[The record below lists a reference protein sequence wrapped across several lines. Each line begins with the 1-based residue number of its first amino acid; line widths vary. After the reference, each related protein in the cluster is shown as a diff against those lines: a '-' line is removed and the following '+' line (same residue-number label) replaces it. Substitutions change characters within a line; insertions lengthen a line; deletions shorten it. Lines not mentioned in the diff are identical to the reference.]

1 MRLVP
6 RLLIPLAMG
15 LLALS
20 AGCASHSGSGSS
32 GYPEESWYA
41 QRQRAAQEARFRR
54 SYEAVFD
61 ESAEEGGPRQAKAV
75 QVARSA
81 IGTPYVPGG
90 RNPGGFDCSGLVQWA
105 YKSVGINLP
114 RTAREQSAVG
124 KRITRVED
132 MRAGDIVAFHH
143 PRRGYHTGI
152 YVGDGKFVHSPRRRT
167 RVRINSLDDP
177 YFRTTFMGA
186 RRVEG
191 SDAFSAE
198 ELRMAAYAEEQ
209 AVREISHSR
218 SKSKAG
224 VSQKSS
230 RDKKSSVKKN
240 NSRSKS
246 SVSRKGS
253 SKKSSVKKSS
263 RSKSKSSVKKSS
275 RSKNKS
281 SVQKKSSSKKSSGKQ
296 GRNTKK

>member
-1 MRLVP
+1 
-6 RLLIPLAMG
+6 
-15 LLALS
+15 
-20 AGCASHSGSGSS
+20 
-32 GYPEESWYA
+32 
-41 QRQRAAQEARFRR
+41 
-54 SYEAVFD
+54 
-61 ESAEEGGPRQAKAV
+61 V

-114 RTAREQSAVG
+114 RTAREQAVVG

-224 VSQKSS
+224 VSQKNT
-230 RDKKSSVKKN
+230 RDKKSSVQKS
-240 NSRSKS
+240 SRGKSKS
-246 SVSRKGS
+246 SVSRKGGS
-253 SKKSSVKKSS
+253 AQKKSSVQKSS
-263 RSKSKSSVKKSS
+263 RSKSKSSVQRKSS
-275 RSKNKS
+275 A
-281 SVQKKSSSKKSSGKQ
+281 QKKSSGKTSARRSSQ
-296 GRNTKK
+296 GRTTKK

>member
-1 MRLVP
+1 
-6 RLLIPLAMG
+6 
-15 LLALS
+15 
-20 AGCASHSGSGSS
+20 
-32 GYPEESWYA
+32 
-41 QRQRAAQEARFRR
+41 
-54 SYEAVFD
+54 
-61 ESAEEGGPRQAKAV
+61 
-75 QVARSA
+75 
-81 IGTPYVPGG
+81 
-90 RNPGGFDCSGLVQWA
+90 
-105 YKSVGINLP
+105 
-114 RTAREQSAVG
+114 
-124 KRITRVED
+124 

-246 SVSRKGS
+246 KSSVSRKGS
-253 SKKSSVKKSS
+253 SKKSSRDKKSSVKKSS
-263 RSKSKSSVKKSS
+263 RSKS
-275 RSKNKS
+275 KS

>member
-152 YVGDGKFVHSPRRRT
+152 YVGDGKFVHSPRRWT

-209 AVREISHSR
+209 AVREISHHPDELR
-218 SKSKAG
+218 QIIHEHELERRHAAEAFYEERRRLRAEG
-224 VSQKSS
+224 RRLSS
-230 RDKKSSVKKN
+230 ADWLAEAHDVRHDVRRRMHDSARHMERIAHPDARDTGDPRDN
-240 NSRSKS
+240 DER
-246 SVSRKGS
+246 R
-253 SKKSSVKKSS
+253 
-263 RSKSKSSVKKSS
+263 
-275 RSKNKS
+275 
-281 SVQKKSSSKKSSGKQ
+281 
-296 GRNTKK
+296 

>member
-6 RLLIPLAMG
+6 RLLIPLTVG

-20 AGCASHSGSGSS
+20 AGCASHSGSGSAA
-32 GYPEESWYA
+32 YPEESWYE

-61 ESAEEGGPRQAKAV
+61 ENAEESGPRQAKAM

-167 RVRINSLDDP
+167 RVRINRLDDP
-177 YFRTTFMGA
+177 YFKTTFMGA

-191 SDAFSAE
+191 SDTFSAE

-224 VSQKSS
+224 VSQKNT

-240 NSRSKS
+240 SRSKSKS

-263 RSKSKSSVKKSS
+263 RSKSKSSA
-275 RSKNKS
+275 
-281 SVQKKSSSKKSSGKQ
+281 QKKSGSKKSSGKQ

>member
-224 VSQKSS
+224 VSQKNT
-230 RDKKSSVKKN
+230 RDKKSSVQKKN
-240 NSRSKS
+240 SRSNSKS
-246 SVSRKGS
+246 SVQ
-253 SKKSSVKKSS
+253 KKSS
-263 RSKSKSSVKKSS
+263 RSKSKSSVQKKSG
-275 RSKNKS
+275 RSNSKS
-281 SVQKKSSSKKSSGKQ
+281 SVQKQDRSKKSSSKQ
-296 GRNTKK
+296 GRNIKK

>member
-152 YVGDGKFVHSPRRRT
+152 YVGDGKFVHSPRRWT
-167 RVRINSLDDP
+167 RVRINSPADAVPHILNLS
-177 YFRTTFMGA
+177 
-186 RRVEG
+186 VEG
-191 SDAFSAE
+191 VRGGRFQ
-198 ELRMAAYAEEQ
+198 RMLDEC
-209 AVREISHSR
+209 
-218 SKSKAG
+218 G
-224 VSQKSS
+224 VC
-230 RDKKSSVKKN
+230 V
-240 NSRSKS
+240 
-246 SVSRKGS
+246 
-253 SKKSSVKKSS
+253 
-263 RSKSKSSVKKSS
+263 
-275 RSKNKS
+275 
-281 SVQKKSSSKKSSGKQ
+281 SVQSACAAQGQPSRAVLAVSGDRRNALSSWRISLSHLTTDAELTAFLAAFDRCYRAACG
-296 GRNTKK
+296 GP

>member
-1 MRLVP
+1 MRLVQ
-6 RLLIPLAMG
+6 RLLIPLVLA

-20 AGCASHSGSGSS
+20 AGCASKPGSGYT
-32 GYPEESWYA
+32 GYQESWYE

-61 ESAEEGGPRQAKAV
+61 ESADETGPRQTRAM

-152 YVGDGKFVHSPRRRT
+152 YVGDGKFVHSPRRKT
-167 RVRINSLDDP
+167 RVRINRLDDP

-209 AVREISHSR
+209 AVREM
-218 SKSKAG
+218 
-224 VSQKSS
+224 
-230 RDKKSSVKKN
+230 
-240 NSRSKS
+240 SRSKS
-246 SVSRKGS
+246 SKAAVSKKAPG
-253 SKKSSVKKSS
+253 KKSSVKKSS
-263 RSKSKSSVKKSS
+263 GKSRKSSVS
-275 RSKNKS
+275 
-281 SVQKKSSSKKSSGKQ
+281 QKSSGKKRSPAKKTTSSR
-296 GRNTKK
+296 GTKNTQKKN

>member
-61 ESAEEGGPRQAKAV
+61 ESAEEGGPRQAKA
-75 QVARSA
+75 A

-246 SVSRKGS
+246 KSSVSRKGS

-263 RSKSKSSVKKSS
+263 RSKSKSSV
-275 RSKNKS
+275 
-281 SVQKKSSSKKSSGKQ
+281 QKKSGSKKSSGKQ

>member
-1 MRLVP
+1 MKAP
-6 RLLIPLAMG
+6 R
-15 LLALS
+15 
-20 AGCASHSGSGSS
+20 
-32 GYPEESWYA
+32 
-41 QRQRAAQEARFRR
+41 RA
-54 SYEAVFD
+54 
-61 ESAEEGGPRQAKAV
+61 
-75 QVARSA
+75 
-81 IGTPYVPGG
+81 VPGRPRPCRWPVPPSVPPMCPAG
-90 RNPGGFDCSGLVQWA
+90 AIPGGFDCSGLVQWA

-218 SKSKAG
+218 SKTRPVSARRARGTRRAASRRTTAATRARAASAGRTAARRAASRKA
-224 VSQKSS
+224 VAAKARAASRKRAAARRAPAS
-230 RDKKSSVKKN
+230 RDAIPRNSPSFRPQREGGMTRAPGRHIR
-240 NSRSKS
+240 SRSCFLS
-246 SVSRKGS
+246 
-253 SKKSSVKKSS
+253 
-263 RSKSKSSVKKSS
+263 
-275 RSKNKS
+275 
-281 SVQKKSSSKKSSGKQ
+281 
-296 GRNTKK
+296 

>member
-1 MRLVP
+1 M
-6 RLLIPLAMG
+6 
-15 LLALS
+15 
-20 AGCASHSGSGSS
+20 
-32 GYPEESWYA
+32 
-41 QRQRAAQEARFRR
+41 
-54 SYEAVFD
+54 
-61 ESAEEGGPRQAKAV
+61 

-114 RTAREQSAVG
+114 RTAREQAVVG
-124 KRITRVED
+124 KRIPRVED

-224 VSQKSS
+224 VSQKNT
-230 RDKKSSVKKN
+230 RDKKSSVQKS
-240 NSRSKS
+240 SRGKSKS
-246 SVSRKGS
+246 SVSRKGGS
-253 SKKSSVKKSS
+253 AQKKSSVQKSS
-263 RSKSKSSVKKSS
+263 RSKSKSSVQRKSS
-275 RSKNKS
+275 A
-281 SVQKKSSSKKSSGKQ
+281 QKKSSGKTSARRSSQ
-296 GRNTKK
+296 GRTTKK

>member
-75 QVARSA
+75 QVARAA

-105 YKSVGINLP
+105 YRSVGINLP

-224 VSQKSS
+224 VSQKNT
-230 RDKKSSVKKN
+230 RDKKSSVQKKN
-240 NSRSKS
+240 SRSKSKS

-263 RSKSKSSVKKSS
+263 RSNSKSSA
-275 RSKNKS
+275 
-281 SVQKKSSSKKSSGKQ
+281 KKSSSKKSSGKQ

>member
-218 SKSKAG
+218 SKSK
-224 VSQKSS
+224 
-230 RDKKSSVKKN
+230 
-240 NSRSKS
+240 S

-263 RSKSKSSVKKSS
+263 RSNSKSSA
-275 RSKNKS
+275 
-281 SVQKKSSSKKSSGKQ
+281 KKSSSKKSSGKQ
-296 GRNTKK
+296 GRKTKK

>member
-6 RLLIPLAMG
+6 RLLIPLALG

-20 AGCASHSGSGSS
+20 AGCASHSGSSAYDG
-32 GYPEESWYA
+32 ESWYE

-61 ESAEEGGPRQAKAV
+61 ESADESGPRQERAM

-105 YKSVGINLP
+105 YKSVGIKLP
-114 RTAREQSAVG
+114 RTAREQAVVG

-218 SKSKAG
+218 SRSKAA
-224 VSQKSS
+224 VSKQGTREKKAAVSKKSS
-230 RDKKSSVKKN
+230 RGKSRSGISQKQGGKKSSVQK
-240 NSRSKS
+240 R
-246 SVSRKGS
+246 
-253 SKKSSVKKSS
+253 SS
-263 RSKSKSSVKKSS
+263 RSKSKAAVS
-275 RSKNKS
+275 
-281 SVQKKSSSKKSSGKQ
+281 QKKGGSKKNTARQRSSTQKRSQ
-296 GRNTKK
+296 SKKN

>member
-61 ESAEEGGPRQAKAV
+61 ESVEESGPRQAKAV

-224 VSQKSS
+224 VSQKNT
-230 RDKKSSVKKN
+230 RDKKSSVQ
-240 NSRSKS
+240 
-246 SVSRKGS
+246 
-253 SKKSSVKKSS
+253 KKSS
-263 RSKSKSSVKKSS
+263 RSKSKSSVQKKSG
-275 RSKNKS
+275 RSNSKS
-281 SVQKKSSSKKSSGKQ
+281 SVQKQDRSKKSSSKQ
-296 GRNTKK
+296 GRNIKK

>member
-218 SKSKAG
+218 SKSK
-224 VSQKSS
+224 
-230 RDKKSSVKKN
+230 
-240 NSRSKS
+240 S

-263 RSKSKSSVKKSS
+263 RSNSKSSA
-275 RSKNKS
+275 
-281 SVQKKSSSKKSSGKQ
+281 KKSSSKKSSGTQ
-296 GRNTKK
+296 GRKTKK